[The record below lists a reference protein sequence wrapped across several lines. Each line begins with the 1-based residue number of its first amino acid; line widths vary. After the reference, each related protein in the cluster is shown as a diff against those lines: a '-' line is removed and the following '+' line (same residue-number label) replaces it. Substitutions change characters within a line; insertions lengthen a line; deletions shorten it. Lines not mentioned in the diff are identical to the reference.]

1 MGTAEQLRIR
11 RITEQ
16 IEPPRRQKEDTLE
29 WRETYPPVALSP
41 DDPRY
46 WPYKESTV
54 APSIVHNAVP
64 PYGAVVI
71 DDHIYAAREF
81 EGKYWPV
88 FKHWHGILER
98 GIEEILI
105 LEKVA

>member
-1 MGTAEQLRIR
+1 M
-11 RITEQ
+11 
-16 IEPPRRQKEDTLE
+16 E

-41 DDPRY
+41 EDPRY

-64 PYGAVVI
+64 PYGAVLI

-81 EGKYWPV
+81 DGKYWPV

-98 GIEEILI
+98 SVEEILI